1 MRPASGVS
9 SSSLT
14 LSSPSLSL
22 SGSSFFSSLLCSQP
36 GDLPRERMRLA
47 SGVTVGPRGP
57 DPSRRCHPSRG
68 GRTEDGLLGLPR
80 GALEVG
86 VLVAEHEASP
96 TWRLLVLLLCSFL
109 RLSVRFLCYY
119 FLDYSY
125 RVLLP
130 EMLVFFSVF
139 RTRLLYVAEDHDN
152 AINLVFWI
160 LMNILKDSLRE
171 LKNHHGFLGEMQIN
185 FAGRVRQ
192 CWVSLGLFN
201 LQFIFKDGN
210 RATHFFQQVRVLFSA
225 SSVYEYFD

>member
-1 MRPASGVS
+1 
-9 SSSLT
+9 
-14 LSSPSLSL
+14 
-22 SGSSFFSSLLCSQP
+22 
-36 GDLPRERMRLA
+36 
-47 SGVTVGPRGP
+47 
-57 DPSRRCHPSRG
+57 
-68 GRTEDGLLGLPR
+68 
-80 GALEVG
+80 
-86 VLVAEHEASP
+86 
-96 TWRLLVLLLCSFL
+96 
-109 RLSVRFLCYY
+109 
-119 FLDYSY
+119 
-125 RVLLP
+125 
-130 EMLVFFSVF
+130 MLVFFSVF

-201 LQFIFKDGN
+201 LLFIFKDGN